1 MATQMTTAFTIN
13 NGTIDLAF
21 SSLCEKAPSSNAYDA
36 GKYCTTLCIKKG
48 SKDEADFIS
57 GYNATAAEAMA
68 KFGLQIPPV
77 QSILKD
83 GDAYNA
89 KRLMERDKDGNTKKA
104 FEVYTGSWF
113 IKISSKYPIR
123 LYDIAGVEKK
133 AFGPNSMPI
142 KDGNCDT
149 YFIPNIDGSK
159 VNISIKFNVGTGFDP
174 KTKQAYS
181 YARPYLDWI
190 QQITPGASHSVGFS
204 APTAWTGAV
213 PQVQPQMAA
222 PAAPTQFVPQQT
234 MPQYQAPMQQMAQ
247 PSVAPQVPVQQY
259 QAPVQN
265 VVAAPQVQPQMA
277 PVATPSQP
285 ILNDTDFA
293 GSAADLTLPFEF

>member
-77 QSILKD
+77 QSLLKD

-89 KRLMERDKDGNTKKA
+89 
-104 FEVYTGSWF
+104 
-113 IKISSKYPIR
+113 
-123 LYDIAGVEKK
+123 IAGVEKK

-213 PQVQPQMAA
+213 PQVQPQMA
-222 PAAPTQFVPQQT
+222 
-234 MPQYQAPMQQMAQ
+234 
-247 PSVAPQVPVQQY
+247 
-259 QAPVQN
+259 
-265 VVAAPQVQPQMA
+265 